1 MKGDRANIG
10 KRLKPILMCPFCE
23 HTTTWATDRKSMLEW
38 HHHIKECE
46 KKIDEEVIGEDKDG

>member
-46 KKIDEEVIGEDKDG
+46 KKTDEEVIGEG